1 MVQAD
6 NQSHINAL
14 NSARTRSDVF
24 GATNCFIKTKKGGE
38 LVLFKPN
45 EVQRIL
51 DAFVSLRL
59 EQKKP
64 AWFIVLKAR
73 QLGVSMWGLKQQ
85 YSRINFNKNHDCL
98 FAAHDDDSTVKL
110 FDRVTVMQEN
120 NPEAYPTR
128 VANVRQLKLEHQN
141 SSMTIQTMGKGELG
155 RSGEFKDVHLSEL
168 AFSDHAEAVM
178 TSVVATMPDEHIN
191 HDSVFC
197 IESTANGQGGKFY
210 DLWRESTPLFNQKY
224 VSLPESKTDRIGIFF
239 PWQIFE
245 ANQMEV
251 PKGLKEE
258 LTDYDC
264 DIFGNEKEIMELWGM
279 SLRQIAWRRWQ
290 IMNKYDNKLDK
301 FTQENPSN
309 DSEAFLSTGRPV
321 FAQNAI
327 MYQRNH
333 LADPLYRATFNEDA
347 YMVKGQ
353 YSMIQIFEPAV
364 EGAHYVLGF
373 DPAEG
378 IDKEEKNDPDASSV
392 HVIRLDTQSVVAKI
406 NTQAEI
412 SIVCIQV
419 DRLGR
424 YYNDAWLAFE
434 VNNTM
439 GGTARQI
446 FKDKEYPNLYS
457 RESTRKITDEI
468 TEEIGWRTD
477 LVTRGALV
485 SDMQEVIRDRIVTVV
500 SKETC
505 DQMGFFIVNKNGKAE
520 AKSGEHDDDVMSLGI
535 AIQMLLKLL
544 RMGKQTEIIEQPPL
558 HHTERPDYDGS
569 ESFYTDTLS
578 FNGAVDMM
586 EDIHEDDEQW

>member
-1 MVQAD
+1 MVQKSD
-6 NQSHINAL
+6 KHFNAL
-14 NSARTRSDVF
+14 NQARTRSDVF
-24 GATNCFIKTKKGGE
+24 GATNCFIKTKRGGE

-51 DAFVSLRL
+51 DAFIKIRF

-73 QLGVSMWGLKQQ
+73 QLGVSMWGLKEQ
-85 YSRINFNKNHDCL
+85 YSRINFKRNHDCL
-98 FAAHDDDSTVKL
+98 FAAHDDDSTIAL
-110 FDRVTVMQEN
+110 FDRVTVMHEN
-120 NPEAYPTR
+120 NPEKYPTK
-128 VANVRQLKLEHQN
+128 VANVRQLKLAHQN
-141 SSMTIQTMGKGELG
+141 SSIKIQTMGKGELG

-168 AFSDHAEAVM
+168 AFSDHAETVM

-191 HDSVFC
+191 YDSIFC

-210 DLWRESTPLFNQKY
+210 DLWRESTPLFHQNY
-224 VSLPESKTDRIGIFF
+224 VSLPESKSDRVGIFF

-245 ANQMEV
+245 ANQMEA

-258 LTDYDC
+258 LTDFDC
-264 DIFGNEKEIMELWGM
+264 DIFGNEKEIMDLWGM
-279 SLRQIAWRRWQ
+279 SLRQMAWRRWQ

-309 DSEAFLSTGRPV
+309 DAEAFLSTGRPV
-321 FAQNAI
+321 FAQNAL
-327 MYQRNH
+327 MYQRTRQK
-333 LADPLYRATFNEDA
+333 DPLYRAILNEDA

-353 YSMIQIFEPAV
+353 YSMIQIYEPV
-364 EGAHYVLGF
+364 VDGAHYVLGF

-412 SIVCIQV
+412 SIVCVQV

-424 YYNDAWLAFE
+424 YYNNAWLAFE

-446 FKDKEYPNLYS
+446 FKDKEYPNLYR
-457 RESTRKITDEI
+457 REITRTISDEG

-477 LVTRGALV
+477 ITSRGALV
-485 SDMQEVIRDRIVTVV
+485 SDLQEVIRDRILDVV
-500 SKETC
+500 CKETV
-505 DQMGFFIVNKNGKAE
+505 DEMGFFVVNKNGKAE
-520 AKSGEHDDDVMSLGI
+520 AKSGEHDDDVLSLGI
-535 AIQMLLKLL
+535 ANQLLIKLM
-544 RMGKQTEIIEQPPL
+544 REGRQTIIEAPPKK
-558 HHTERPDYDGS
+558 HHTDRPDYDGTQ
-569 ESFYTDTLS
+569 SFYTDTLS
-578 FNGAVDMM
+578 FTGAVDLM
-586 EDIHEDDEQW
+586 EDMEDDDEW